1 MPNDLDSLSFFW
13 DIRGGQISS
22 DPSQHRSSSPSSQSA
37 SSNVQTSRGTMMDA
51 RLQRDGKPKHSPVI
65 YQYFGSKRKA
75 HNHHQSSPSSSSSSS
90 SSTSSPINSAGETIH
105 FIILGRRVERF
116 KNVGKMLASRG
127 FDTMVCERVQQQA
140 HQQHQQLQQSSQS
153 QSQTRGGIWGTSTKN
168 AHDAPDLVL
177 EILDALKWKKVVLVG
192 CDDEC
197 VLAMETAMML
207 APDQVVGLIL
217 CGDVSEANRS
227 AIEWGGIEIDSF
239 LHRVLDCPFV
249 IVWDGRESSL
259 PAMAGGGIEG
269 STTSIDMS
277 ERALI
282 LGGGD
287 APYQSKPEIFAWVL
301 TRFVEEKLEFVPVRP
316 VIASAES
323 NIGNLNLNGSG
334 GGIGSNGGGGK
345 GGILQHL
352 NLPFGINSL
361 VSPEGRLLLGRAV
374 AAALF
379 YTSVMKVF
387 LVQYGVLRSGVISI
401 KNSVDSVDAL
411 RRNVFQAIGM
421 FIVNFGYI
429 PRLFRVRV
437 RKAKE
442 VDENDLEP
450 NGPEDIEEESDIE
463 TADDGQ
469 SSKSGASDEI
479 DEDEESPSDEG
490 SSKSPALSDEYH
502 DDRSDEEQYDGGD
515 KRSNDDESDR
525 PVFKPFFFLDNVI
538 T

>member
-1 MPNDLDSLSFFW
+1 
-13 DIRGGQISS
+13 
-22 DPSQHRSSSPSSQSA
+22 
-37 SSNVQTSRGTMMDA
+37 
-51 RLQRDGKPKHSPVI
+51 
-65 YQYFGSKRKA
+65 
-75 HNHHQSSPSSSSSSS
+75 
-90 SSTSSPINSAGETIH
+90 
-105 FIILGRRVERF
+105 VERF

-127 FDTMVCERVQQQA
+127 FDAMVCERVQQQVN
-140 HQQHQQLQQSSQS
+140 QQSQNTHSS
-153 QSQTRGGIWGTSTKN
+153 NTNNSNNIWGTTTKN

-177 EILDALKWKKVVLVG
+177 EILDALKWDRVVLVG

-217 CGDVSEANRS
+217 CGDITEANRC
-227 AIEWGGIEIDSF
+227 AIEWGGIELDNF

-249 IVWDGRESSL
+249 IVWDGRQSTL
-259 PAMAGGGIEG
+259 PGGSG
-269 STTSIDMS
+269 STAAGDMDESATIDMS

-287 APYQSKPEIFAWVL
+287 APYQSKPEQFAWVL

-316 VIASAES
+316 VIAGPPGAADLSS
-323 NIGNLNLNGSG
+323 TDNQNLKRSDG
-334 GGIGSNGGGGK
+334 GGSSSSTGGRGNF
-345 GGILQHL
+345 LQNL

-387 LVQYGVLRSGVISI
+387 LVQYGALRYGVISI

-411 RRNVFQAIGM
+411 RRNVFHAVGL
-421 FIVNFGYI
+421 FVVNFGYI

-442 VDENDLEP
+442 PDDNDLEP
-450 NGPEDIEEESDIE
+450 TGLQSQLHGNG
-463 TADDGQ
+463 DG
-469 SSKSGASDEI
+469 
-479 DEDEESPSDEG
+479 
-490 SSKSPALSDEYH
+490 
-502 DDRSDEEQYDGGD
+502 DGGD
-515 KRSNDDESDR
+515 SASDKDGKTLDTTNDEKEMTPGGSSQTDDDEGDSRGTGRNTEIPSTSEESSESLSDDGGRPTEEQSGESDR
-525 PVFKPFFFLDNVI
+525 PSFKPFFFLDNVI